1 MGHFDRFYLFW
12 LEEKKELIL
21 NHHELASFGML
32 LKAFRMRRN
41 LTQQHLAAA
50 LGMHRHT
57 LSRWEQGDFLPASK
71 ALVLELAR
79 HLKLDDQET
88 RQLLEASLTALAPYW
103 SVPLPRNPFFTGR
116 EEILEALHTHLS
128 TDHVV
133 ALTQTYAVQGLGGI
147 GKTQIA
153 LEYAYRHALEYSAV
167 FWIEAETS
175 ETVVSS
181 LLHSAEVLQLP
192 EREVPDQQRVVAAVQ
207 RWLSSHR
214 GWLLIWDNLED
225 LDLLSRLLPA
235 VRQGAVLLTTR
246 CQTLGTLAWG
256 VDLAPMEQ
264 EEGIFFVLRRAKML
278 EPEAIG
284 EHVQQFAARLPGEYA
299 AARELVTTMGGLPL
313 ALDQAGSYID
323 ETGCGLAGYLRRY
336 QQQRLHLLAR
346 RGTVRADHPHS
357 VVATLGLACQRVAQ
371 QHPAALELLRFCAF
385 LYPDAIPEE
394 LLLAGASH
402 LGPVLGPVVAD
413 ISQFDGAHTTLR
425 SFSLVQRHPETH
437 TLSFHRLV
445 QVILQEEMSEQ
456 EQAEWRQRAVRL
468 LNEVFPSATY
478 YSGRKEIWEPG
489 ERLLP
494 HVMTCA
500 EALSDHLQNQA
511 FADLL
516 RKAAAYLD
524 ERSRYELAELL
535 YWRTLRIQEQMV
547 GSEHPNLASV
557 QSKLAYLLRHIG
569 NYEQAEPL
577 FQSAVRV
584 LEQAWGPEHPEV
596 ANPLEGLAMVYYEQG
611 KYEQAELL
619 QQRTLR
625 IREQALGPEHPEV
638 ALALN
643 RLGNVYC
650 EQNKYEQAEPVYQR
664 ALSIWEQAW
673 GPEHLLVARP
683 LNNLGLIY
691 LEQGKY
697 ELAESFLQRAVRI
710 DEQTLGSGHPDA
722 AAILG
727 SLADLYR
734 EWGKYEQAEP
744 LYQRALSIF
753 EQAFGLEHRLVAYPL
768 HGLALLCRE
777 QSNDEEAEALFQ
789 RALQIREQR
798 LGQNHPETAQT
809 LHDLALLRQ
818 QQGRP
823 GEALSLAQRAFAI
836 RSQSLGEAHPKTVAT
851 QALYALLTQKQV
863 VPAEPTVEQ
872 LRTFLKA
879 RGWSLHLKKR
889 HDKLYVYAT
898 RKVGKD
904 TQSRYLA
911 PLSNLAAC
919 LVAAGTLPNAK
930 E

>member
-1 MGHFDRFYLFW
+1 MRQTDD
-12 LEEKKELIL
+12 EP
-21 NHHELASFGML
+21 ASFGTL
-32 LKAFRMRRN
+32 LKTFRKRRR
-41 LTQQHLAAA
+41 LTQQHLAEAI
-50 LGMHRHT
+50 GTHRLT
-57 LSRWEQGDFLPASK
+57 IIRWEEGDFLPASK
-71 ALVLELAR
+71 TMVLELAQ
-79 HLKLDDQET
+79 HLHLDDQET
-88 RQLLEASLTALAPYW
+88 RHLLEASLTALAPHW
-103 SVPLPRNPFFTGR
+103 HVPLRRNPFFTGR
-116 EEILEALHTHLS
+116 EEILETLHTHLS
-128 TDHVV
+128 TDHGV
-133 ALTQTYAVQGLGGI
+133 ALTQTYALHGLGGV
-147 GKTQIA
+147 GKTQLA
-153 LEYAYRHALEYSAV
+153 LEYVYRHALEYSTV
-167 FWIEAETS
+167 FWIEAETE
-175 ETVVSS
+175 ETAISS
-181 LLHSAEVLQLP
+181 LLHLADVLQLP
-192 EREVPDQQRVVAAVQ
+192 ACQESDQQRVVEAVQ
-207 RWLSSHR
+207 RWLSSHS

-225 LDLLSRLLPA
+225 LDLLSRLLPTT
-235 VRQGAVLLTTR
+235 VQQGAILLTTR
-246 CQTLGTLAWG
+246 CQALGTRAWG
-256 VDLAPMEQ
+256 MDVVPMAQ
-264 EEGIFFVLRRAKML
+264 EEGMLFVLRRAKVL
-278 EPEAIG
+278 SPEAT
-284 EHVQQFAARLPGEYA
+284 EEQVQQLAVRLPDEYA

-313 ALDQAGSYID
+313 ALDQAGAYIE
-323 ETGCGLAGYLRRY
+323 ETGCGFAGYLRRY
-336 QQQRLHLLAR
+336 QQQRRSLLAR
-346 RGTVRADHPHS
+346 RGGIPGDHPHS
-357 VVATLGLACQRVAQ
+357 VVATLGMACQRVAQ

-413 ISQFDGAHTTLR
+413 ISQFDGALTTLR

-516 RKAAAYLD
+516 LKAAAYLD
-524 ERSRYELAELL
+524 ERSRYELAESL
-535 YWRTLRIQEQMV
+535 YWRALRIQEQMV
-547 GSEHPNLASV
+547 GSEHPNVASV

-569 NYEQAEPL
+569 NHEQAEPL

-584 LEQAWGPEHPEV
+584 LEQACGPEHPEV
-596 ANPLEGLAMVYYEQG
+596 ATPLEGLAMVYYEQG

-619 QQRTLR
+619 QQQALR
-625 IREQALGPEHPEV
+625 IRELALGPEHPEV
-638 ALALN
+638 ALSLN

-722 AAILG
+722 AATLG

-744 LYQRALSIF
+744 LYLRALSIS
-753 EQAFGLEHRLVAYPL
+753 EQAFGLEHPLVAYPL
-768 HGLALLCRE
+768 HGLALLYHE

-809 LHDLALLRQ
+809 LHDLAILLKA
-818 QQGRP
+818 QGRLS
-823 GEALSLAQRAFAI
+823 EALALAERALHI
-836 RSQSLGEAHPKTVAT
+836 RAQALGEAHPKTVVT
-851 QALYALLTQKQV
+851 RTFYAQLLQEQQDG
-863 VPAEPTVEQ
+863 AEPPVEH
-872 LRTFLKA
+872 LRTLLKA
-879 RGWSLHLKKR
+879 RGWSLHLKTRRGKP
-889 HDKLYVYAT
+889 YVYAT
-898 RKVGKD
+898 RKVGQH
-904 TQSRYLA
+904 TQSHYLG
-911 PLSNLAAC
+911 PLRNLAVC
-919 LVAAGTLPNAK
+919 LAAAGTLPNARG
-930 E
+930 